1 MESFEKSII
10 LEMLELTPIAKPLK
24 SFINHPNKKMQE
36 DFLQISLN
44 FPETY
49 WNMTMTRGVTET
61 QTTSFQ
67 STY

>member
-49 WNMTMTRGVTET
+49 
-61 QTTSFQ
+61 
-67 STY
+67 